1 MGWAIAIPAF
11 IGYVR
16 RSKTSEVPANL
27 KSLYEG
33 AATYYSTERNTMQGI
48 VAASAQ
54 TNCVVD
60 PAGPIPMTPTDQKQ
74 QGAFTTNDS
83 FRALGF
89 NIDDPVYYS
98 YEFAA
103 MAGCGV
109 RGAVATSI
117 YSFRASG
124 DLDGDMA
131 TSFFELSAG
140 INNDDEMFRAPGFF
154 VLEEL
159 E

>member
-1 MGWAIAIPAF
+1 MRPVVQRRHAFTLIELMIVVAIIGILAAIAIPAF

-60 PAGPIPMTPTDQKQ
+60 PAGPIP
-74 QGAFTTNDS
+74 S
-83 FRALGF
+83 
-89 NIDDPVYYS
+89 S
-98 YEFAA
+98 
-103 MAGCGV
+103 
-109 RGAVATSI
+109 
-117 YSFRASG
+117 RASRY
-124 DLDGDMA
+124 A
-131 TSFFELSAG
+131 PTKV
-140 INNDDEMFRAPGFF
+140 RA
-154 VLEEL
+154 
-159 E
+159 